1 VTAGETTE
9 ITVPRSG
16 GKPAEVEMRVVEIA
30 WDGQA
35 ALLASLRD
43 VSAQRSF
50 EERRL
55 QSQKMEAMGR
65 LAAGVVHD
73 FNNLLAVFDSGVNL
87 LEKQLAADPS
97 SPRVGVLVEE
107 LRKRVRN
114 GGVLTQQLLA
124 FSRRQSLSPE
134 LTDINK
140 RIESLTALLEGTLGG
155 GITICRKLDASLG
168 RVQIDPDQLDVAILN
183 LAINARDAMD
193 GSGTLTIET
202 SDRHD
207 DVQDVPDTGMSFIRV
222 TVADTGC
229 GMSKEILAQVFEPF
243 FTTKPVGQGTGLG
256 LSQVYGFVNQS
267 GGNVRIDTEV
277 SKGTRVH
284 LFLPSAA
291 VEAPA

>member
-1 VTAGETTE
+1 
-9 ITVPRSG
+9 
-16 GKPAEVEMRVVEIA
+16 
-30 WDGQA
+30 
-35 ALLASLRD
+35 
-43 VSAQRSF
+43 
-50 EERRL
+50 
-55 QSQKMEAMGR
+55 MGR